1 VKSVVRLI
9 DSGRRPSLVGLFAP
23 ACCYCLADRLQWAV
37 TGDLILNVVVPIPP
51 AGVLFFGCEA
61 VFGHVTVEATSNSC
75 RIVVTT
81 GPDRGKV
88 FEVDEELIHI
98 GRADENQIVLDDP
111 SLPDHQASVLR
122 KNGRFAIFRPT
133 DAEVQV
139 DGADIPTEKW
149 VWLPT
154 DVRLQFGRRTS
165 CQLTY
170 ELSLEE
176 EPASPTTS
184 GPHLPVKV
192 QPSAVP
198 SAGGAPKN
206 SAANDGESNTDDS
219 ADHSLDEA
227 SVEQTSDQE
236 TAVGGKRKKGK
247 RKSRSGKRKKNVA
260 RFITDQG
267 GSLVE
272 LGADGHLPELSLE
285 DDPTRKE
292 KQVQPK
298 QSNSALL
305 YSVLGLSFLGS
316 LAMLFADIDP
326 PSVSELSKAE
336 AREEIVR
343 FFGSDEKD
351 LEPWQKSL
359 RAARLA
365 RSRGDLDTEL
375 MRYRQVLSVL
385 KSEDR
390 DPHIGVTGHLTSD
403 EDLKR
408 LIGIIIS
415 R

>member
-1 VKSVVRLI
+1 M
-9 DSGRRPSLVGLFAP
+9 
-23 ACCYCLADRLQWAV
+23 
-37 TGDLILNVVVPIPP
+37 
-51 AGVLFFGCEA
+51 
-61 VFGHVTVEATSNSC
+61 EATTYTC

-88 FEVDEELIHI
+88 FEIDEELVHI

-111 SLPDHQASVLR
+111 SLPDHQASILR

-139 DGADIPTEKW
+139 DGADIPAEKW

-170 ELSLEE
+170 EMSFDDEQATS
-176 EPASPTTS
+176 PKGASPKNDS
-184 GPHLPVKV
+184 SKSAPSKSPSKV
-192 QPSAVP
+192 RPSAVP
-198 SAGGAPKN
+198 QAGADSAEAGSRSDTGAEGGADN
-206 SAANDGESNTDDS
+206 SADQSSDGAAVADGEAADS
-219 ADHSLDEA
+219 
-227 SVEQTSDQE
+227 
-236 TAVGGKRKKGK
+236 GGRLKKSRKKSKSAK
-247 RKSRSGKRKKNVA
+247 RQKNVA

-267 GSLVE
+267 GPLVE
-272 LGADGHLPELSLE
+272 LGADGHLPELALQ

-292 KQVQPK
+292 KQPKPK

-305 YSVLGLSFLGS
+305 YSVLGLSFLCS
-316 LAMLFADIDP
+316 LAMLFAEADP
-326 PSVSELSKAE
+326 PSVAELSKAD

-343 FFGSDEKD
+343 FFGNDDKD
-351 LEPWQKSL
+351 LEAWQRQL

-365 RSRGDLDTEL
+365 HSRGDDETEL
-375 MRYRQVLSVL
+375 RRYREVLAAL
-385 KSEDR
+385 NSEDR
-390 DPHIGVTGHLTSD
+390 DVHIGMTGRLSHD
-403 EDLKR
+403 EELKK

>member
-1 VKSVVRLI
+1 
-9 DSGRRPSLVGLFAP
+9 
-23 ACCYCLADRLQWAV
+23 LQWAV
-37 TGDLILNVVVPIPP
+37 TGDLIQDVVISAPP

-61 VFGHVTVEATSNSC
+61 VFGRVSVEATSNSC

-139 DGADIPTEKW
+139 DGADIPSEKW

-170 ELSLEE
+170 ELSLDE
-176 EPASPTTS
+176 EPRSPTTS
-184 GPHLPVKV
+184 GPHLPVKAK
-192 QPSAVP
+192 PSSVP
-198 SAGGAPKN
+198 ATGRVPEMPGADEADSDP
-206 SAANDGESNTDDS
+206 DESVDN
-219 ADHSLDEA
+219 SLDDA
-227 SVEQTSDQE
+227 AVDNSSDQE
-236 TAVGGKRKKGK
+236 AAASGKRKKGK

-292 KQVQPK
+292 KQAKPK

-326 PSVSELSKAE
+326 PSVSDLSKAE

-365 RSRGDLDTEL
+365 RSRGDSDTEL
-375 MRYRQVLSVL
+375 MRYRQVLAVL

-390 DPHIGVTGHLTSD
+390 DPHIGITGHLTSD
-403 EDLKR
+403 EDLRR
-408 LIGIIIS
+408 LIGIIIQ
-415 R
+415 

>member
-1 VKSVVRLI
+1 ME
-9 DSGRRPSLVGLFAP
+9 P
-23 ACCYCLADRLQWAV
+23 
-37 TGDLILNVVVPIPP
+37 
-51 AGVLFFGCEA
+51 
-61 VFGHVTVEATSNSC
+61 TSNSC

-88 FEVDEELIHI
+88 FEVAEELIHI

-122 KNGRFAIFRPT
+122 KNGRFAIFRPV

-170 ELSLEE
+170 ELSLDES
-176 EPASPTTS
+176 PASPTTS

-192 QPSAVP
+192 KPSAVP
-198 SAGGAPKN
+198 SAGGIPET
-206 SAANDGESNTDDS
+206 SAAPRSDSEPVDSDPHDSDPDDSTDNSLDGATDDQ
-219 ADHSLDEA
+219 L
-227 SVEQTSDQE
+227 SDQE
-236 TAVGGKRKKGK
+236 SAGGKRKKSK

-292 KQVQPK
+292 KQAKPK

-305 YSVLGLSFLGS
+305 YSALGLSFLAS
-316 LAMLFADIDP
+316 LAMLFADMDP
-326 PSVSELSKAE
+326 PSVSDLSRTE

-343 FFGSDEKD
+343 FFGSDEKA
-351 LEPWQKSL
+351 LEPWQRSL

-365 RSRGDLDTEL
+365 HSRGDSDTEL
-375 MRYRQVLSVL
+375 MRYRQVLAVL

-390 DPHIGVTGHLTSD
+390 DPHIGITGHLSSD
-403 EDLKR
+403 EELRR

>member
-1 VKSVVRLI
+1 
-9 DSGRRPSLVGLFAP
+9 
-23 ACCYCLADRLQWAV
+23 
-37 TGDLILNVVVPIPP
+37 
-51 AGVLFFGCEA
+51 
-61 VFGHVTVEATSNSC
+61 VEATTYTC

-111 SLPDHQASVLR
+111 SLPDHQASILR

-139 DGADIPTEKW
+139 DGADIPAEKW
-149 VWLPT
+149 VWLPN

-170 ELSLEE
+170 EMSLDDELASSS
-176 EPASPTTS
+176 EPATPKGPT
-184 GPHLPVKV
+184 KV
-192 QPSAVP
+192 RPSAAAPQAGTVSTDSETD
-198 SAGGAPKN
+198 SAGAEPDGGAEK
-206 SAANDGESNTDDS
+206 S
-219 ADHSLDEA
+219 ADQRPEGA
-227 SVEQTSDQE
+227 SVAD
-236 TAVGGKRKKGK
+236 GGRKKKSRKKGK
-247 RKSRSGKRKKNVA
+247 SAKRQKNVA

-267 GSLVE
+267 GPLVE
-272 LGADGHLPELSLE
+272 LGADGHLPELSLQ

-292 KQVQPK
+292 KQAKPK

-305 YSVLGLSFLGS
+305 YSALGLSFLCS
-316 LAMLFADIDP
+316 LAMLFAEVDP
-326 PSVSELSKAE
+326 PSVSELSKAD

-343 FFGSDEKD
+343 FFGSDDKE
-351 LEPWQKSL
+351 LETWQKQL

-365 RSRGDLDTEL
+365 RSRGDADTEL
-375 MRYRQVLSVL
+375 MAYRRVLALL

-390 DPHIGVTGHLTSD
+390 DIHVGITGHLSTD
-403 EDLKR
+403 EELKR
-408 LIGIIIS
+408 LIGLIIS

>member
-1 VKSVVRLI
+1 M
-9 DSGRRPSLVGLFAP
+9 
-23 ACCYCLADRLQWAV
+23 
-37 TGDLILNVVVPIPP
+37 
-51 AGVLFFGCEA
+51 
-61 VFGHVTVEATSNSC
+61 EATTYIC

-111 SLPDHQASVLR
+111 SLPDHQASILR

-133 DAEVQV
+133 DADVQV

-149 VWLPT
+149 VWLPN

-170 ELSLEE
+170 EMSLDD
-176 EPASPTTS
+176 EPASSPKPAAPKAPKS
-184 GPHLPVKV
+184 SSKLRPA
-192 QPSAVP
+192 AVP
-198 SAGGAPKN
+198 QAGAVSTSSQTDSGEAGTDDRVGGENSVDQSSEGA
-206 SAANDGESNTDDS
+206 SAAE
-219 ADHSLDEA
+219 
-227 SVEQTSDQE
+227 
-236 TAVGGKRKKGK
+236 GGRKRKGRKKGEPAK
-247 RKSRSGKRKKNVA
+247 RQKNVA

-267 GSLVE
+267 GPRVE
-272 LGADGHLPELSLE
+272 LGADGHLPELALQ
-285 DDPTRKE
+285 DDPTHKE
-292 KQVQPK
+292 KQAKPK

-305 YSVLGLSFLGS
+305 YSALGLSFLSS
-316 LAMLFADIDP
+316 LAMLFADVDP
-326 PSVSELSKAE
+326 PSVSELSKAD

-343 FFGSDEKD
+343 FFGSDDKE
-351 LEPWQKSL
+351 LETWQKQL

-365 RSRGDLDTEL
+365 HSRGDADTEL
-375 MRYRQVLSVL
+375 MTYRRVLALL

-390 DPHIGVTGHLTSD
+390 DTHVGITGHLSTD
-403 EDLKR
+403 EELKK

>member
-1 VKSVVRLI
+1 M
-9 DSGRRPSLVGLFAP
+9 
-23 ACCYCLADRLQWAV
+23 
-37 TGDLILNVVVPIPP
+37 
-51 AGVLFFGCEA
+51 
-61 VFGHVTVEATSNSC
+61 EATTYTC

-139 DGADIPTEKW
+139 DGANIPAEKW
-149 VWLPT
+149 VWLPN

-170 ELSLEE
+170 ELSLDD
-176 EPASPTTS
+176 EPPKSSKTVAPETDSPKPATAKS
-184 GPHLPVKV
+184 PIKV
-192 QPSAVP
+192 RPSAVP
-198 SAGGAPKN
+198 QRVSN
-206 SAANDGESNTDDS
+206 SANAEGASADVSSDGESENSANQSTDGS
-219 ADHSLDEA
+219 AVA
-227 SVEQTSDQE
+227 T
-236 TAVGGKRKKGK
+236 GGRKKKSKKKGK
-247 RKSRSGKRKKNVA
+247 SAKRQKNVA

-267 GSLVE
+267 GPLVE
-272 LGADGHLPELSLE
+272 LGADGHLPELSLQ
-285 DDPTRKE
+285 DGPTRKE
-292 KQVQPK
+292 KQVKP
-298 QSNSALL
+298 QSSSSALL
-305 YSVLGLSFLGS
+305 YSVLGLSFLSS
-316 LAMLFADIDP
+316 LAMLFAEVDS
-326 PSVSELSKAE
+326 PSVSELSKVD
-336 AREEIVR
+336 AREEIMR
-343 FFGSDEKD
+343 FFGSDDKD
-351 LEPWQKSL
+351 LEGWQRRL

-365 RSRGDLDTEL
+365 HSRGDDETEL
-375 MRYRQVLSVL
+375 RRYREVLAAL

-390 DPHIGVTGHLTSD
+390 DPYIGITGRLSHD

>member
-1 VKSVVRLI
+1 M
-9 DSGRRPSLVGLFAP
+9 
-23 ACCYCLADRLQWAV
+23 
-37 TGDLILNVVVPIPP
+37 
-51 AGVLFFGCEA
+51 
-61 VFGHVTVEATSNSC
+61 EATTYIC

-98 GRADENQIVLDDP
+98 GRADENQIVLEDP
-111 SLPDHQASVLR
+111 SLPDHQASILR

-133 DAEVQV
+133 DADVQV

-149 VWLPT
+149 VWLPN

-170 ELSLEE
+170 EASLDDEAASASKPDAPRPLASKSPSKLR
-176 EPASPTTS
+176 PAAAP
-184 GPHLPVKV
+184 
-192 QPSAVP
+192 QPGLETANSQ
-198 SAGGAPKN
+198 AG
-206 SAANDGESNTDDS
+206 S
-219 ADHSLDEA
+219 ADLSSDDENSIDQSADGAVAA
-227 SVEQTSDQE
+227 S
-236 TAVGGKRKKGK
+236 GGRKKKSRKKG
-247 RKSRSGKRKKNVA
+247 RSARRQKNVA

-267 GSLVE
+267 GPLVE
-272 LGADGHLPELSLE
+272 LGADGHLPELALQ

-292 KQVQPK
+292 KQARPK

-305 YSVLGLSFLGS
+305 YSVLALSFLSS
-316 LAMLFADIDP
+316 LAMLFAEADP

-343 FFGSDEKD
+343 FFGSEEKE
-351 LEPWQKSL
+351 LQSWQRQL

-365 RSRGDLDTEL
+365 HSRGDSDAEL
-375 MRYRQVLSVL
+375 QAYRRVLALL

-390 DPHIGVTGHLTSD
+390 DPHIGITGHLATD
-403 EDLKR
+403 EELKR
-408 LIGIIIS
+408 LIGVIIS

>member
-1 VKSVVRLI
+1 ME
-9 DSGRRPSLVGLFAP
+9 
-23 ACCYCLADRLQWAV
+23 Q
-37 TGDLILNVVVPIPP
+37 
-51 AGVLFFGCEA
+51 
-61 VFGHVTVEATSNSC
+61 TSQSC
-75 RIVVTT
+75 RIVITT

-88 FEVDEELIHI
+88 FEVDEELVHI
-98 GRADENQIVLDDP
+98 GTADENHVVLEDP

-133 DAEVQV
+133 DAEIRV
-139 DGADIPTEKW
+139 DGADIPAEKW

-170 ELSLEE
+170 ELSLDDQ
-176 EPASPTTS
+176 PMASPTTS
-184 GPHLPVKV
+184 GPH
-192 QPSAVP
+192 PSVRAKPSSVP
-198 SAGGAPKN
+198 STTSVPTERVADDVDSEA
-206 SAANDGESNTDDS
+206 DDS
-219 ADHSLDEA
+219 METVSSQTPADGS
-227 SVEQTSDQE
+227 SKKS
-236 TAVGGKRKKGK
+236 GKRKAK
-247 RKSRSGKRKKNVA
+247 SGKRKKNVA

-267 GSLVE
+267 GPLVE

-292 KQVQPK
+292 KHVKPK

-305 YSVLGLSFLGS
+305 YSALGLSFLAS
-316 LAMLFADIDP
+316 LAMLFAEVDP
-326 PSVSELSKAE
+326 PSVSDLSKAD

-343 FFGSDEKD
+343 FFGSEGKD

-359 RAARLA
+359 REARLA
-365 RSRGDLDTEL
+365 HSRGDDDTEL
-375 MRYRQVLSVL
+375 ATYRQVLATL

-390 DPHIGVTGHLTSD
+390 DPHIGITGHLATDD
-403 EDLKR
+403 ELKR

>member
-1 VKSVVRLI
+1 MESTTYI
-9 DSGRRPSLVGLFAP
+9 
-23 ACCYCLADRLQWAV
+23 
-37 TGDLILNVVVPIPP
+37 
-51 AGVLFFGCEA
+51 
-61 VFGHVTVEATSNSC
+61 C

-88 FEVDEELIHI
+88 FEIDEELIHI

-139 DGADIPTEKW
+139 DGADIPAEKW
-149 VWLPT
+149 VWLPN

-170 ELSLEE
+170 ESSLDD
-176 EPASPTTS
+176 EPPKSSETAASETDSPKPAAKS
-184 GPHLPVKV
+184 PIRVR
-192 QPSAVP
+192 PSAVP
-198 SAGGAPKN
+198 QPGSSLANSEGASSDVSTDSSSEN
-206 SAANDGESNTDDS
+206 SVDQS
-219 ADHSLDEA
+219 ADGTAQA
-227 SVEQTSDQE
+227 S
-236 TAVGGKRKKGK
+236 GGRKK
-247 RKSRSGKRKKNVA
+247 KSKKKSKPAKRKKNVA

-267 GSLVE
+267 GPLVE
-272 LGADGHLPELSLE
+272 LGADGHLPELALQ
-285 DDPTRKE
+285 DDPTHKE
-292 KQVQPK
+292 KQPKKK

-305 YSVLGLSFLGS
+305 YSALGLSFVSS
-316 LAMLFADIDP
+316 LAMLFAEVDP
-326 PSVSELSKAE
+326 PSVSEISKAD

-343 FFGSDEKD
+343 FFGSDDKD
-351 LEPWQKSL
+351 LETWQRRL

-365 RSRGDLDTEL
+365 HSRGDSEAEL
-375 MRYRQVLSVL
+375 RRYREVLSAL

-390 DPHIGVTGHLTSD
+390 DPHIGMTGHLSHD

>member
-1 VKSVVRLI
+1 
-9 DSGRRPSLVGLFAP
+9 
-23 ACCYCLADRLQWAV
+23 
-37 TGDLILNVVVPIPP
+37 
-51 AGVLFFGCEA
+51 
-61 VFGHVTVEATSNSC
+61 VEATTYTC

-88 FEVDEELIHI
+88 FEIDEELIHI

-111 SLPDHQASVLR
+111 SLPDHQASILR

-139 DGADIPTEKW
+139 DGADIPAEKW
-149 VWLPT
+149 VWLPN

-170 ELSLEE
+170 EMSLDD
-176 EPASPTTS
+176 EPPTSPKAASPKTD
-184 GPHLPVKV
+184 LPKPAAAKLPSQVR
-192 QPSAVP
+192 PSADP
-198 SAGGAPKN
+198 QAGADSGK
-206 SAANDGESNTDDS
+206 SESGSDTEAES
-219 ADHSLDEA
+219 GADHSDDQSSDAAMTDA
-227 SVEQTSDQE
+227 SVAD
-236 TAVGGKRKKGK
+236 GGGRKKKSRKKGK
-247 RKSRSGKRKKNVA
+247 SAKRKKNVA

-267 GSLVE
+267 GPLVE
-272 LGADGHLPELSLE
+272 LGADGHLPELALQ

-292 KQVQPK
+292 KQTKPK

-305 YSVLGLSFLGS
+305 YSALGLSFLSS
-316 LAMLFADIDP
+316 LAMLFAEADP
-326 PSVSELSKAE
+326 PSVSELSKAD

-343 FFGSDEKD
+343 FFGSDGKD
-351 LEPWQKSL
+351 LESWQRRL

-365 RSRGDLDTEL
+365 HSRGDDEMEL
-375 MRYRQVLSVL
+375 RRYREVLAAL
-385 KSEDR
+385 KSEDL
-390 DPHIGVTGHLTSD
+390 DSHIGITGHLSHD

>member
-1 VKSVVRLI
+1 M
-9 DSGRRPSLVGLFAP
+9 
-23 ACCYCLADRLQWAV
+23 
-37 TGDLILNVVVPIPP
+37 
-51 AGVLFFGCEA
+51 
-61 VFGHVTVEATSNSC
+61 EATTYIC

-111 SLPDHQASVLR
+111 SLPDHQASILR

-139 DGADIPTEKW
+139 DGAEIPAEKW
-149 VWLPT
+149 VWLPN

-170 ELSLEE
+170 EMSLDDA
-176 EPASPTTS
+176 PASSPKPAAPKGPT
-184 GPHLPVKV
+184 KV
-192 QPSAVP
+192 RPSAVP
-198 SAGGAPKN
+198 QTGTVSTKSETDSPAAEPDDGAEKSVDQSLEGA
-206 SAANDGESNTDDS
+206 SAAEGVRKKKS
-219 ADHSLDEA
+219 
-227 SVEQTSDQE
+227 
-236 TAVGGKRKKGK
+236 KKKGK
-247 RKSRSGKRKKNVA
+247 SAKRQKNVA

-267 GSLVE
+267 GPLVE
-272 LGADGHLPELSLE
+272 LGADGHLPELALQ

-292 KQVQPK
+292 KQAKPK

-305 YSVLGLSFLGS
+305 YSALGLSFLSS
-316 LAMLFADIDP
+316 LAMLFADVDP
-326 PSVSELSKAE
+326 PSVSELSKAD

-343 FFGSDEKD
+343 FFGSDDKE
-351 LEPWQKSL
+351 LETWQKQL

-365 RSRGDLDTEL
+365 HSRGDDDTEL
-375 MRYRQVLSVL
+375 MAYRRVLGLL

-390 DPHIGVTGHLTSD
+390 DTHVGITGHLSTD
-403 EDLKR
+403 EELKR
-408 LIGIIIS
+408 LIGLIIS